1 MKAFSRF
8 GLPARWWRGQP
19 SPVMLAKTAEP
30 GAPGRGEDTFRVLMV
45 DDEELIRRL
54 ATGMASRFRIDLS
67 TVASAPAALDL
78 ARAGRLD
85 VLVTDVVLGEG
96 ADGIDLAR
104 QILALQPWAS
114 VVLMSGYS
122 AAHFDLESLPGDT
135 QFLTKP
141 FGVDA
146 LMHCLT
152 EARHRVS
159 ASGR

>member
-8 GLPARWWRGQP
+8 GLPARWLRGKP
-19 SPVMLAKTAEP
+19 SPVMFAETAEP
-30 GAPGRGEDTFRVLMV
+30 GAPGTGEDSFRVLMV

-54 ATGMASRFRIDLS
+54 ATGMASRLGLDLS
-67 TVASAPAALDL
+67 AVASAPAALDI
-78 ARAGRLD
+78 ARACRLD
-85 VLVTDVVLGEG
+85 VLVTDVLLGEG

-104 QILALQPWAS
+104 QIRGLQPWAA

-122 AAHFDLESLPGDT
+122 ASHFDLDGLPGDT

-141 FGVDA
+141 FGVDS

-152 EARHRVS
+152 EARRRVA